1 MLRLLLLV
9 SWGLTLAA
17 QTQIDLRTQAK
28 NIDFSAANSTRPIK
42 TGTVLPATCVAGDM
56 FFKTDAQA
64 GENLYGCTAANTWSI
79 QGGIPTGNCQYN
91 ATSQILTC
99 TDSNNNLYTVV
110 ETAASGA
117 LNQWVDYI
125 ASTGIPHTSQP
136 TAAAVGAVADPGSNG
151 IPYRNGPGTA
161 APANAGQMSGPFFCQ
176 DAGAGG
182 GYACSLN
189 PPIPAY
195 QTGATYWFKAGA
207 ANTGAA
213 TINFNALGPKS
224 IVKQYN
230 QALAAND
237 VLAGQ
242 WVIVTYDGTN
252 MEMQSQIANTPQGA
266 VPSVFGR
273 TGAVAAQSGDYSFP
287 QISGT
292 ASASQLPGVAMR
304 TNQSNAITAGTQ
316 DFSNAAHTLPM
327 KSGTTAMLPP
337 LCTPGETYFATD
349 ATAGGN
355 VYGCTATNVWLA
367 QGNLSV
373 KSSAVAVGARN
384 TANFIAGAGMLST
397 VSDDGVEINIQSAL
411 DTAVVQTQPG
421 EQSGSALLCASSS
434 GSATQ
439 YACSMNPTLAAYTS
453 GMALH
458 WKPDVAGAGGPTT
471 LNVDTLGTRSL
482 KESDGATDPAS
493 TDISAGKL
501 YNLWYDGS
509 VFRFLAAVGGTGA
522 ALNASSP
529 ITYNGATGAIG
540 CAACVTT
547 ATTADTDLAG
557 TFPHL
562 SVVKVNGAA
571 IPTSGLLKA
580 NSAGQITQAAAG
592 DIPNLSATY
601 STTAGTNTM
610 IGFSDFSAGRWRLP
624 EATFANAPSSP
635 QTGQAWLF
643 TDASTAGT
651 CAGGGLAMAQC
662 RWTGSAWG
670 AIGGGPSITY
680 PGAGVPSSTGSAW
693 GSSYTVGT
701 AANDLLQLNA
711 NGQLSAG
718 QMPALTGDATSAA
731 GSAATT
737 VAKVNGGSVPA
748 NSALLGTNASS
759 QLIAQTMW
767 GSGTKPVAALALGVS
782 GNCVEWGSAGIA
794 DTGAPCG
801 SGSGGGAN
809 ALGYYFVAQAA
820 NAPANAMNL
829 GALTTGLLKVTV
841 SGNVATPSTAT
852 AGTDYAAPN
861 ANTTG
866 TAANLSGAPALPNG
880 TTASTQTAGDATTKL
895 ATDAFVAAATP
906 SASSSTPVM
915 DGAGSAGSSANYAR
929 ADHVHPTDTS
939 RAPVAIYPNTIPS
952 AGQIAVGNAG
962 GTAYAPV
969 TLSGSCTVTSAGV
982 ITCANS
988 ASQRSFINQGVV
1000 QAGVSGMAVN
1010 LPSSN
1015 APNPTNS
1022 GGADPMAVL
1031 DFPQGATDYAWWSF
1045 LLPSGYTT
1053 GASVSILVES
1063 RCNPSACDSTNA
1075 TTVTPYYT
1083 ILTGALDAPAWTAG
1097 SPFTITNN
1105 AAGAVKQTT
1114 AAIAP
1119 TGAASGQRLGI
1130 KLVANTGSLT
1140 SGDSFQLVSF
1150 DPAVQVANAPVAS
1163 TGGANHVQTADG
1175 IGGFVDSGCTA
1186 TGGVETCPGGFA
1198 GGGNVADATTTVGTT
1213 AILANT
1219 CTSATTVTMT
1229 GVTTAT
1235 TFAFTPTADLSAVTG
1250 WGAGGATLFLD
1261 AWPSANALNY
1271 KVCNNSSASI
1281 TPGSSTTWNVSAR

>member
-1 MLRLLLLV
+1 
-9 SWGLTLAA
+9 
-17 QTQIDLRTQAK
+17 
-28 NIDFSAANSTRPIK
+28 
-42 TGTVLPATCVAGDM
+42 
-56 FFKTDAQA
+56 
-64 GENLYGCTAANTWSI
+64 
-79 QGGIPTGNCQYN
+79 
-91 ATSQILTC
+91 
-99 TDSNNNLYTVV
+99 
-110 ETAASGA
+110 
-117 LNQWVDYI
+117 
-125 ASTGIPHTSQP
+125 
-136 TAAAVGAVADPGSNG
+136 
-151 IPYRNGPGTA
+151 
-161 APANAGQMSGPFFCQ
+161 
-176 DAGAGG
+176 
-182 GYACSLN
+182 
-189 PPIPAY
+189 
-195 QTGATYWFKAGA
+195 
-207 ANTGAA
+207 
-213 TINFNALGPKS
+213 
-224 IVKQYN
+224 
-230 QALAAND
+230 
-237 VLAGQ
+237 
-242 WVIVTYDGTN
+242 
-252 MEMQSQIANTPQGA
+252 
-266 VPSVFGR
+266 
-273 TGAVAAQSGDYSFP
+273 
-287 QISGT
+287 
-292 ASASQLPGVAMR
+292 
-304 TNQSNAITAGTQ
+304 
-316 DFSNAAHTLPM
+316 
-327 KSGTTAMLPP
+327 
-337 LCTPGETYFATD
+337 
-349 ATAGGN
+349 

-373 KSSAVAVGARN
+373 KSSAVAVGSRS

-397 VSDDGVEINIQSAL
+397 LSDDGAEINIQSAL

-434 GSATQ
+434 GSATH

-458 WKPDVAGAGGPTT
+458 WKPDMAGAGGPTT

-493 TDISAGKL
+493 TDIAAGKL

-509 VFRFLAAVGGTGA
+509 VFRFLAAVGAT
-522 ALNASSP
+522 LNAGSP

-540 CAACVTT
+540 CAACITT

-571 IPTSGLLKA
+571 IPTGLLKGTG
-580 NSAGQITQAAAG
+580 AGQITQAAAG
-592 DIPNLSATY
+592 DIPDLSATY
-601 STTAGTNTM
+601 STKAGTNAM
-610 IGFSDFSAGRWRLP
+610 IGFSDFSGGRWRLP
-624 EATFANAPSSP
+624 EAAFANAPGTP

-651 CAGGGLAMAQC
+651 CAGGGSAMAQC

-693 GSSYTVGT
+693 GPSYTVGT

-711 NGQLSAG
+711 SGQVSAG

-737 VAKVNGGSVPA
+737 VAKVNGGSVPTNA
-748 NSALLGTNASS
+748 ALLGTNASS

-767 GSGTKPVAALALGVS
+767 GSGTKPVAAIALGVS
-782 GNCVEWGSAGIA
+782 GNCVEWGSAGIG

-809 ALGYYFVAQAA
+809 ALGYYYVAQAA
-820 NAPANAMNL
+820 NAPANAINL

-841 SGNVATPSTAT
+841 SGNVATPSTAA

-880 TTASTQTAGDATTKL
+880 TTASTQTAGDSTTKL

-929 ADHVHPTDTS
+929 ADHVHPTDAS

-1022 GGADPMAVL
+1022 GGTDPMAVL

-1053 GASVSILVES
+1053 GANVSILVES
-1063 RCNPSACDSTNA
+1063 RCNPAACDSTDA
-1075 TTVTPYYT
+1075 TTVTPYYA

-1097 SPFTITNN
+1097 TPFTITNN
-1105 AAGAVKQTT
+1105 AAGAVKQST
-1114 AAIAP
+1114 ATIAP
-1119 TGAASGQRLGI
+1119 TAATSGQRLGI
-1130 KLVANTGSLT
+1130 KLVANTTALA

-1150 DPAVQVANAPVAS
+1150 DPAVQIAAAAVAS
-1163 TGGANHVQTADG
+1163 TGGANAVQTADG
-1175 IGGFVDSGCTA
+1175 AGGFLNSGCTA
-1186 TGGVETCPGGFA
+1186 TGGVMTCSGGFIGSLNGSSVLA
-1198 GGGNVADATTTVGTT
+1198 NGTTATTQTSGDSTAKVATDAFVAAALGASVTDSTTTVGTT
-1213 AILANT
+1213 AISANS
-1219 CTSATTVTMT
+1219 CTSATTVTMA
-1229 GVTTAT
+1229 GVTTSM

-1250 WGAGGATLFLD
+1250 WGAGGATLFFD
-1261 AWPSANALNY
+1261 AWPSANTLNY
-1271 KVCNNSSASI
+1271 KVCNNSSAGI